1 MKTIGLT
8 GSIGMG
14 KSAVAQMFADEG
26 IAVFDAD
33 ATVRRLQGPGG
44 RLLAAIEAAFPGTTG
59 PDGVDRAELGAR
71 VFGDDAAIK
80 RLEAIVHP
88 AVGQERAAFLARH
101 GDDDMVVFD
110 IPLLF
115 ETGGDRNVD
124 VVVVVSADAAIQ
136 EARVLERPGMTRAR
150 LADILAR
157 QTPDAEKRARADHVI
172 PTDCAMDQTRAA
184 VRRVIACVRAS
195 QDR

>member
-14 KSAVAQMFADEG
+14 KSTVAQMFADEG

-33 ATVRRLQGPGG
+33 AAVRRLQGPGG
-44 RLLAAIEAAFPGTTG
+44 RLLPAIEAAFPGTTG
-59 PDGVDRAELGAR
+59 PEGVDRAALGAR
-71 VFGDDAAIK
+71 VFGDDAALG

-88 AVGQERAAFLARH
+88 AVGEERAAFLARH
-101 GDDDMVVFD
+101 GTDDMVVFD

-124 VVVVVSADAAIQ
+124 VVVVVSADPEVQAK
-136 EARVLERPGMTRAR
+136 RVLERPGMTRDR
-150 LADILAR
+150 LAEILAR
-157 QTPDAEKRARADHVI
+157 QTPDAEKRKRADHVI
-172 PTDCAMDQTRAA
+172 STDCPMDQTRAA
-184 VRRVIACVRAS
+184 VRRVIACVRAG

>member
-14 KSAVAQMFADEG
+14 KSTVAGMFADEG

-33 ATVRRLQGPGG
+33 AVVRRLQGPGG
-44 RLLAAIEAAFPGTTG
+44 RLLPAIEAAFPGTTG

-71 VFGDDAAIK
+71 VFGDDAALK

-88 AVGQERAAFLARH
+88 AVGEERAAFLARH
-101 GDDDMVVFD
+101 GADDMVVFD